1 MFYLIVYVYKL
12 FAHHIYVSASRL
24 SEFLGLVGLSI
35 SSPRRASSRDEEH
48 KADADEMKKDE
59 QHIDRL
65 VKKIHDSI
73 ELNLGSSKGA
83 AIKKAF
89 EEIDSD
95 GSGSLSPAE
104 LQRAMKALKVE
115 LTHEELDKLINKFDV
130 SGNGELSYSGKL
142 GICFT

>member
-1 MFYLIVYVYKL
+1 MLTHYIFLGFSL
-12 FAHHIYVSASRL
+12 A
-24 SEFLGLVGLSI
+24 EFLGLVGLGS
-35 SSPRRASSRDEEH
+35 SSPRHAGSREEEH
-48 KADADEMKKDE
+48 KADAAEMKRDE

-65 VKKIHDSI
+65 VNKIRDSI
-73 ELNLGSSKGA
+73 EANLGSSKGA

-115 LTHEELDKLINKFDV
+115 LTHEELDMLINKFDV
-130 SGNGELSYSGKL
+130 SGNGELSYAGKL